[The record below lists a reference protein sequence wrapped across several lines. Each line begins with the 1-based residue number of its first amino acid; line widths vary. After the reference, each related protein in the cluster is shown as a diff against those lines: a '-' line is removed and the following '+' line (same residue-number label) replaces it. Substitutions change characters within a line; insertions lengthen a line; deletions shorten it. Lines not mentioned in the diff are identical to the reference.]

1 MIGIARTDTSVFGHW
16 WWTVDR
22 WLLFAVLVLLG
33 VGTVLVMAA
42 SPAVADRLGLDTF
55 FFARRQVVFLLAA
68 LAVMATVALLT
79 PLGVRRVAALGF
91 VLALALSVLALIIGE
106 DINGARRWLEIGP
119 FLLQPSELLK
129 PTFVVVTAWMLA
141 EEQRHSG
148 FPGKAVTAGLL
159 ALVCALLLAQ
169 PDIGMVV
176 LVAAVWISQV
186 FTAGLAF
193 PWIAGFGFVALAGGI
208 ACYALLPHVASRIDR
223 FIDPA
228 GGDSYQVDTALQAF
242 GMGGF
247 FGRGPGE
254 GVVKQVLPD
263 AHTDFIFAVAGEEF
277 GALTCLVLVGLF
289 AVIVLRG
296 LGRILQQENY
306 FVLLAASGLLTQF
319 GLQAVINM
327 GVNLNLLPAKGMTL
341 PFISYGG
348 SSLVALALGMGM
360 VLALTRRRVGD
371 VRGQLGAG
379 WIR

>member
-1 MIGIARTDTSVFGHW
+1 MIGIARTDTSVFGYW

-33 VGTVLVMAA
+33 VGTILVMAA

-68 LAVMATVALLT
+68 LAVMASVALLT
-79 PLGVRRVAALGF
+79 PLGVRRIAALGF
-91 VLALALSVLALIIGE
+91 VLALALSVLALIFGE

-254 GVVKQVLPD
+254 GIVKQVLPD

-277 GALTCLVLVGLF
+277 GTLTCLVLVGLF

-371 VRGQLGAG
+371 ARGQLGAG

>member
-1 MIGIARTDTSVFGHW
+1 MIGIARTDTSVFGYW

-33 VGTVLVMAA
+33 VGTILVLAA

-68 LAVMATVALLT
+68 LAVMASVALLT
-79 PLGVRRVAALGF
+79 PLGVRRIAALGF

-254 GVVKQVLPD
+254 GIVKQVLPD